1 MAKKTIQTPRGTRD
15 ILPDTQAYFDYVQKA
30 FESVVRSAGFAKIS
44 TPAFEDT
51 NLFVRG
57 VGNETDIVEKEL
69 YTFLDKSDNSLTLRP
84 EGTAPIVRAYLE
96 NGMSAWP
103 RPVKLYYFSPM
114 YRYDRPQAGRY
125 REFWQFGFEMIGD
138 KSALADAVVITTAYR
153 VYDKLGLTDSISV
166 QINSIGCPECRPKYL
181 KELVKYY
188 KENEKDLCADCKK
201 RLVSNPLRLL
211 DCKEKKCQALSE
223 EAPQIINSLCGICHD
238 HFKEVLEY
246 LDEIG
251 ILYEINPRLV
261 RGLDYYSGTVFE
273 IWNQKN
279 GAQNS
284 LGGGGR
290 YDKLVEILGG
300 QATPALGFAGG
311 VDRTVELLIEKGEDI
326 DGALRRDVFVAQI
339 GEEARKKCFSLM
351 NDLWK
356 SGVDA
361 EGCLDKGAISDQ
373 LAAAN
378 KIGARYALIMGQKEA
393 YDGTVIM
400 KEMFS
405 GTQEV
410 ITVDKVIAELKRKL
424 KQK

>member
-1 MAKKTIQTPRGTRD
+1 MAKKILQTPRGTRD
-15 ILPDTQAYFDYVQKA
+15 ILPEQQGYFDYVERV
-30 FESVVRSAGFAKIS
+30 FESVVKSAGFAKVT
-44 TPAFEDT
+44 TPVFEDT

-57 VGNETDIVEKEL
+57 VGEGTDIVEKEM
-69 YTFLDKSDNSLTLRP
+69 YTFKDKSDNSLTLRP
-84 EGTAPIVRAYLE
+84 EGTASIVRAYLE
-96 NGMSAWP
+96 NGMQSLP
-103 RPVKLYYFSPM
+103 QPVKLYYFEPM

-153 VYDKLGLTDSISV
+153 IYDNLGLSDKLSMQV
-166 QINSIGCPECRPKYL
+166 NSIGCPDCRPKYL
-181 KELVKYY
+181 KELTKYY
-188 KENEKDLCADCKK
+188 KENEKDLCPDCKK

-211 DCKEKKCQALSE
+211 DCKEKKCQALAE
-223 EAPQIINSLCGICHD
+223 EAPQIVNSLCDACHA

-251 ILYEINPRLV
+251 IVYEINARLV
-261 RGLDYYSGTVFE
+261 RGLDYYTRTVFE
-273 IWNQKN
+273 IWSQKD

-311 VDRTVELLIEKGEDI
+311 VDRTVDLIKVIREDVDM
-326 DGALRRDVFVAQI
+326 DGKRDVFVAQI
-339 GEEARKKCFSLM
+339 GEEARKKCFRLM
-351 NDLWK
+351 NDLWNN
-356 SGVDA
+356 GVDA
-361 EGCLDKGAISDQ
+361 EGCLDKNGISDQ

-378 KIGARYALIMGQKEA
+378 KIGAKYTLLMGQKEA
-393 YDGTVIM
+393 YDETVIL
-400 KEMFS
+400 KEMSS

-410 ITVDKVIAELKRKL
+410 FTLDKIISEVKRKL